1 MDILIPDSWL
11 KDYLKTTAKP
21 EKIAECLS
29 LCGPSVEKV
38 TPLRQGS
45 VGGKDALYSIEV
57 TTNRV
62 DSAGV
67 YGIAREAAAI
77 LPRFKVKAEFLPIKI
92 KNIQRLAQR
101 VEWLDVQVDH
111 NLCLR
116 FSAVLI
122 RDVKLAPSP
131 KLIQER
137 LTAVGVR
144 PINNVVDIS
153 NYLMHEL
160 GQPVHTFDY
169 DKIGIYDKILGA
181 KMILRSSKKGEK
193 VTTLDGKSHDL
204 PGGDIVIEDSKGRLI
219 DLCGIMGGE
228 NSAVDEET
236 HNVLLFVQTYTGK
249 NIRRTSMALAAR
261 SEAASLFEKGLD
273 PELVEQTIRR
283 GIDLFVEIC
292 KGNPE
297 KEILDLYP
305 SPYEPKIVKTDLNF
319 INERLGIYVSTSQV
333 ESYLAPLGFVTSV
346 QGDALNITVPS
357 WRAQDVD
364 IPEDIV
370 EEVARIYGYHNLPSR
385 VMEGQ
390 IPDPLPDTP
399 FSFEKKIKEALQSWG
414 GIEVYTFS
422 MVAKD
427 KADLTGS
434 ASWVLKLKNPLGA
447 DSEYMRLSLAPS
459 LVDAALQNRGESAP
473 FHLFELA
480 NVYLPVRANLPEERM
495 IAAGIFANTEFA
507 QAKGTLEALFEILKS
522 KVILT
527 TQDGKGFAPHHRIAI
542 RAGREE
548 LGQFGKLQL
557 SGHWYWEIDIEAL
570 RKVSSITHSFKP
582 LPKYPPQV
590 EDLSLVILPRVHLG
604 EVIEAIYKSD
614 SQVMSVEL
622 KDSYENTRTLR
633 VSYQNPD
640 KTLTD
645 REVEVIRNKVLKIL
659 EKKFGV
665 KLKT

>member
-1 MDILIPDSWL
+1 MFKILNIMDILIPDSWL

-38 TPLRQGS
+38 TPLRHGS

-77 LPRFKVKAEFLPIKI
+77 LPRFKVKAEFLPIKTKAKQPMAKI
-92 KNIQRLAQR
+92 VK
-101 VEWLDVQVDH
+101 WLNCEINH
-111 NLCLR
+111 NLCPR

-122 RDVKLAPSP
+122 RNVKLESSP

-169 DKIGIYDKILGA
+169 DKISGA
-181 KMILRSSKKGEK
+181 KMILRASKKGEK
-193 VTTLDGKSHDL
+193 VITLDGKSHDL
-204 PGGDIVIEDSKGRLI
+204 PGGDIVIEDGEGRLI
-219 DLCGIMGGE
+219 DLCGIMCGE
-228 NSAVDEET
+228 NSAVNKDT
-236 HNVLLFVQTYTGK
+236 RNVLLFVQTYNGK
-249 NIRRTSMALAAR
+249 NIRQTSMALAQR

-273 PELVEQTIRR
+273 PELVEPTIRR
-283 GIDLFVEIC
+283 GIDLFVKLC
-292 KGNPE
+292 KGTPCS
-297 KEILDLYP
+297 EILDLYP
-305 SPYEPKIVKTDLNF
+305 DSYKSKPILVNLEFFQQKIGVP
-319 INERLGIYVSTSQV
+319 VSSSQIT
-333 ESYLAPLGFVTSV
+333 SYLTPLGFKTSV

-357 WRAQDVD
+357 WRAQDVS

-385 VMEGQ
+385 VMQGQ

-399 FSFEKKIKEALQSWG
+399 FAFEKKIKEALQSWG

-427 KADLTGS
+427 KVDLTDS
-434 ASWVLKLKNPLGA
+434 ASWVLKLKNPLGV

-480 NVYLPVRANLPEERM
+480 NVYLPVRTNLPEERM
-495 IAAGIFANTEFA
+495 MAAGIFANTEFS
-507 QAKGTLEALFEILKS
+507 QAKGTLEALFEVLKS
-522 KVILT
+522 KIILT
-527 TQDGKGFAPHHRIAI
+527 TQDGKGFAPHHRLSL

-548 LGQFGKLQL
+548 IGQFGKLQSTGL
-557 SGHWYWEIDIEAL
+557 IYWE
-570 RKVSSITHSFKP
+570 
-582 LPKYPPQV
+582 
-590 EDLSLVILPRVHLG
+590 
-604 EVIEAIYKSD
+604 
-614 SQVMSVEL
+614 
-622 KDSYENTRTLR
+622 
-633 VSYQNPD
+633 
-640 KTLTD
+640 
-645 REVEVIRNKVLKIL
+645 
-659 EKKFGV
+659 
-665 KLKT
+665 

>member
-38 TPLRQGS
+38 TPLRHGF

-77 LPRFKVKAEFLPIKI
+77 LPRFKVKAEFLPIKTKAKQPMAKI
-92 KNIQRLAQR
+92 VK
-101 VEWLDVQVDH
+101 WLNCEINH
-111 NLCLR
+111 NLCPR

-122 RDVKLAPSP
+122 RNVKLESSP

-169 DKIGIYDKILGA
+169 DKISGA
-181 KMILRSSKKGEK
+181 KMILRASKKGEK
-193 VTTLDGKSHDL
+193 VITLDGKSHDL
-204 PGGDIVIEDSKGRLI
+204 PGGDIVIEDGEGRLI

-228 NSAVDEET
+228 NSAVNKDT
-236 HNVLLFVQTYTGK
+236 RNVLLFVQTYNGK
-249 NIRRTSMALAAR
+249 KIRQTSMSLAQR
-261 SEAASLFEKGLD
+261 SEAASLFEKNLD
-273 PELVEQTIRR
+273 PEIVELAIRR
-283 GIDLFVEIC
+283 VIDLFVEIC
-292 KGNPE
+292 GGKPE
-297 KEILDLYP
+297 KQILDLYP
-305 SPYEPKIVKTDLNF
+305 NPYVPKSVSVSMSFINQRMGVTVTKTD
-319 INERLGIYVSTSQV
+319 IERFLT
-333 ESYLAPLGFVTSV
+333 PLGFKISL
-346 QGDALNITVPS
+346 QGGETLKIDVPS
-357 WRAQDVD
+357 WRASDID

-385 VMEGQ
+385 VMQGQ
-390 IPDPLPDTP
+390 IPEPLPNAP
-399 FSFEKKIKEALQSWG
+399 FAFEKKIKESLQSWG
-414 GIEVYTFS
+414 GTEVYTYS
-422 MVAKD
+422 MVARD
-427 KADLTGS
+427 KVDLTGS

-459 LVDAALQNRGESAP
+459 LVDAVNQNRGESAP
-473 FHLFELA
+473 FHLFEMA
-480 NVYLPVRANLPEERM
+480 NVYIPVRGMLPEERM
-495 IAAGIFANTEFA
+495 MAAGIFANTEFS
-507 QAKGTLEALFEILKS
+507 QAKGTLEALFEVLKS
-522 KVILT
+522 EVILT
-527 TQDGKGFAPHHRIAI
+527 TQDGKGFAPHHRLAL

-548 LGQFGKLQL
+548 IGQFGKLQH
-557 SGHWYWEIDIEAL
+557 SGYWYWEVDIEAL
-570 RKVSSITHSFKP
+570 RKVSSTTHSFKP
-582 LPKYPPQV
+582 LPKYPSQV
-590 EDLSLVILPRVHLG
+590 EDLSLVIPIRVHLG
-604 EVIEAIYKSD
+604 EIIKSIYKSD
-614 SQVMSVEL
+614 SHVVSVVL
-622 KDSYENTRTLR
+622 KDTYENTRTLR
-633 VSYQNPD
+633 ISYQNPD

-645 REVEVIRNKVLKIL
+645 REVEVIRNKFLKIL